1 MKISFAKGTACAL
14 LGLLPALP
22 SAFAQSPTTPAL
34 GSVKAG
40 DYKVEGNH
48 TQVVFSVLHF
58 GFTDF
63 SGLFAGA
70 SGTLKL
76 DPAQLATSKLE
87 VTIPM
92 QSAITTVSKLNDE
105 LKGEKWFDVAKF
117 PSATFSSTKVSST
130 SKGELLISGNLTLH
144 GVTKP
149 VLLHARLV
157 GAGVN
162 PLDKAYTIGFEAT
175 GTVKRSEFGVSTYVP
190 AVSDD
195 VRLTIAGAFELEK

>member
-1 MKISFAKGTACAL
+1 MKISFVKGAACAL
-14 LGLLPALP
+14 LGLSPVLP
-22 SAFAQSPTTPAL
+22 SAFAQSPATTL

-40 DYKVEGNH
+40 DYKVEGYH
-48 TQVVFSVLHF
+48 TQVEFSVLHF

-76 DPAQLATSKLE
+76 DPAQISTSKLE

-92 QSAITTVSKLNDE
+92 QSVITTVSKLNDE

-175 GTVKRSEFGVSTYVP
+175 GTVKRSEFGVSAYVP

>member
-22 SAFAQSPTTPAL
+22 SAFAQSPTTTPAL

-40 DYKVEGNH
+40 DYKVEGYH
-48 TQVVFSVLHF
+48 TQVEFSVLHF

-76 DPAQLATSKLE
+76 DPAQISTSKLE

-92 QSAITTVSKLNDE
+92 QSVITTVSKLNDE

-130 SKGELLISGNLTLH
+130 SKGELLISGNLTLQLQLFLPIPCVRAH
-144 GVTKP
+144 VTEKASE
-149 VLLHARLV
+149 LLLLWHTPIHLRIYAAMQRPRATRSPALLEVVEYPSAR
-157 GAGVN
+157 
-162 PLDKAYTIGFEAT
+162 E
-175 GTVKRSEFGVSTYVP
+175 
-190 AVSDD
+190 
-195 VRLTIAGAFELEK
+195 

>member
-14 LGLLPALP
+14 LGSLPVLP
-22 SAFAQSPTTPAL
+22 GAFAQSPTATL
-34 GSVKAG
+34 GSVKTG
-40 DYKVEGNH
+40 DYKVEGHH

-76 DPAQLATSKLE
+76 DPAQIPTSKLE

-92 QSAITTVSKLNDE
+92 QSVITTVSKLTDE

-117 PSATFSSTKVSST
+117 PSATFSSTKISST
-130 SKGELLISGNLTLH
+130 SNGELLISGNLTLH

-175 GTVKRSEFGVSTYVP
+175 GTVKRSEFGVSEYVP

>member
-22 SAFAQSPTTPAL
+22 SAFAQSPTPTL
-34 GSVKAG
+34 DSVKAG
-40 DYKVEGNH
+40 EYKVEGYH
-48 TQVVFSVLHF
+48 TQVEFSVLHF

-63 SGLFAGA
+63 FGLFAGA

-76 DPAQLATSKLE
+76 DPAQLSASKLE

-92 QSAITTVSKLNDE
+92 QSVITTVSKLNDE

>member
-1 MKISFAKGTACAL
+1 MKISFAKGAACAL
-14 LGLLPALP
+14 LGLLPVLP
-22 SAFAQSPTTPAL
+22 SAFAQSPTPTL

-48 TQVVFSVLHF
+48 TQVEFSVLHF

-76 DPAQLATSKLE
+76 DPAQISASKLE

-92 QSAITTVSKLNDE
+92 QSVITTVSKLNDE